1 MFIIDYEATAAI
13 AGPDGARHACSLSGL
28 VEPDH
33 PGVAGLGHSPTA
45 LADQSWR
52 ELTLSVAS
60 ALDFQAG
67 HVIFADGSRR
77 AVELS
82 LRSSD
87 GGAYVY
93 ALTLGAP

>member
-1 MFIIDYEATAAI
+1 ML
-13 AGPDGARHACSLSGL
+13 AGCDRLHRW
-28 VEPDH
+28 
-33 PGVAGLGHSPTA
+33 
-45 LADQSWR
+45 LADRWR
-52 ELTLSVAS
+52 SHGRIDPKRQGHAVGMTLETQYTVSVTS

-67 HVIFADGSRR
+67 HVIFEDGSRR

-87 GGAYVY
+87 GGGYVY